1 MTKLHGDYST
11 EHGKMEAHVWTA
23 VLILVMGIL
32 IGVAMCCIQAL
43 CISAQAEE
51 TECWV
56 ICQPDD
62 YINIREKPGRRGQ
75 VSGWATGG
83 MKLTTDGERRG
94 EWLHV
99 TGVTENGDGWIHIG
113 YVVWSEPIRIDREY
127 IICSSGRVAA
137 RKTIDGK
144 RRAWL
149 RENDVVNVVWWT
161 KEWCLTDRGFIRSEF
176 VLTGR

>member
-1 MTKLHGDYST
+1 MDWKYLAGIIAIALAI
-11 EHGKMEAHVWTA
+11 GMLAGVAACCWT
-23 VLILVMGIL
+23 VLI
-32 IGVAMCCIQAL
+32 
-43 CISAQAEE
+43 SDAQAEDA
-51 TECWV
+51 ECWV
-56 ICQPDD
+56 VCRDGD
-62 YINIREKPGRRGQ
+62 YVNIREKPGTRAE

-99 TGVTENGDGWIHIG
+99 TGVTENGDGWIHSG
-113 YVVWSEPIRIDREY
+113 YVVWSEPIRMDREY

-149 RENDVVNVVWWT
+149 RENDVVTVVWWT

-176 VLTGR
+176 VLTGRN